1 MVDIVGLV
9 EETVSTFR
17 HISDF
22 SIFFKVQY

>member
-1 MVDIVGLV
+1 MVDIVGFV

-17 HISDF
+17 YISDF